1 MYQGNALDTL
11 HRTYSSGDYGNNYS
25 IPSSILRVEGLVKI
39 YGKRRVVD
47 GVSFHVNKGEIV
59 GLLGPNGA
67 GKTTSFRMACGL
79 INTNGGI
86 VYLGSQ
92 DVTNWPMYRRSRE
105 GGMGYLPQD
114 RSVFQKLSV
123 QNNLY
128 GIMELLG
135 MKRSIR
141 KRRCDEL
148 LEKFQL
154 THLRY
159 NYGGGLSG
167 GERRRL
173 EIARSLVS
181 EPKIIL
187 LDEPFAAVDPITVT
201 GIQEIIRQL
210 SNEGISILITDHS
223 VQDTLQITQRSYVI
237 QAGRVLCHG
246 TPEEVL
252 NHPEARKVYFGEN
265 VNVNNLHVNNLHA
278 VSLHHSSEK
287 PLEKSSE
294 QYSAPYSEQQ
304 SEQQEDDKKISRRI
318 FGHKKHSDKPKEPI
332 MPPDPEWDEPHTKP
346 VHRIT
351 LPMSHTVSHAV
362 SSSDLGD
369 SSDVEGF
376 SPRPKLRRAVQ
387 SGNKINSTTP
397 IHSAVSVNHT
407 VSETHEPTLPTRPIG
422 KRLASGQTKPELPK
436 SPPTEPPSG
445 MSGVFRSL
453 ASLVKRK

>member
-1 MYQGNALDTL
+1 MFQGNTLDTL
-11 HRTYSSGDYGNNYS
+11 HRTHSSGDYTEKYS
-25 IPSSILRVEGLVKI
+25 VPSSILRVEGLVKI

-79 INTNGGI
+79 INTDGGI

-128 GIMELLG
+128 GIMEMLG
-135 MKRSIR
+135 IKRSVR

-159 NYGGGLSG
+159 NYGSGLSG

-181 EPKIIL
+181 DPKIIL

-210 SNEGISILITDHS
+210 SSEGISILITDHS

-237 QAGRVLCHG
+237 QSGRVLCHG

-252 NHPEARKVYFGEN
+252 SNPEARKVYFGEN
-265 VNVNNLHVNNLHA
+265 VSVNNLHS
-278 VSLHHSSEK
+278 VSLHHSSEQS
-287 PLEKSSE
+287 PEPPPEK
-294 QYSAPYSEQQ
+294 
-304 SEQQEDDKKISRRI
+304 ILSRRI
-318 FGHKKHSDKPKEPI
+318 FGHKKQAEKPREPI
-332 MPPDPEWDEPHTKP
+332 IPLDPEWEEPLTKP
-346 VHRIT
+346 THRIT
-351 LPMSHTVSHAV
+351 LPVSHAV
-362 SSSDLGD
+362 SRSVLEDDVSEVQGISPD
-369 SSDVEGF
+369 SPNYSEIQV
-376 SPRPKLRRAVQ
+376 SVPKPKLRKAVPLDEKIDSAIPVNSVV
-387 SGNKINSTTP
+387 SGN
-397 IHSAVSVNHT
+397 HSASAT
-407 VSETHEPTLPTRPIG
+407 AEPVLPTRPIG
-422 KRLASGQTKPELPK
+422 KRISSEQTKPETQQQTQ
-436 SPPTEPPSG
+436 SSSG
-445 MSGVFRSL
+445 ISGIFRSFG
-453 ASLVKRK
+453 SLIHRK